1 LLDLRSRAAGALR
14 EFGRLRREL
23 ETLEAGRREAERRLD
38 LLRFQVGEI
47 ESALL
52 QPDEE
57 EDLAAERNLLVNAER
72 LTQLSQGAREAL
84 VERAVGAIGEAA
96 GALRDLSAIDPALAP
111 LAERVASAQYD
122 LDDVADELRRYGD
135 RVEFDP
141 QRLGAI
147 EERLDLLMRLKR
159 KYGATVAEVIEF
171 GMQARAELEDVENL
185 DERLAALSEAVSRAE
200 EGAGSLAE
208 ALSRARASAARGLTE
223 AMRAA
228 LGGLGLKST
237 EFRVEVMQTETDTGI
252 GMPGSG
258 RRLAFT
264 QSGVDAVAFLVSFN
278 PGEEL
283 RPLDRVAS
291 GGETS
296 RFLLALKSVL
306 AGADRTPTLVFDEVD
321 VGIGGRHGTV
331 VGERL
336 RALARTHQVLS
347 ITHLPQ
353 VAALGDQHLSVSKA
367 VRDGRTTVGVRS
379 LEGTDRVVEI
389 AEMMSGTG
397 SETARRNAQE
407 LLEAA
412 RSGQ

>member
-1 LLDLRSRAAGALR
+1 
-14 EFGRLRREL
+14 
-23 ETLEAGRREAERRLD
+23 
-38 LLRFQVGEI
+38 
-47 ESALL
+47 
-52 QPDEE
+52 
-57 EDLAAERNLLVNAER
+57 
-72 LTQLSQGAREAL
+72 
-84 VERAVGAIGEAA
+84 
-96 GALRDLSAIDPALAP
+96 
-111 LAERVASAQYD
+111 
-122 LDDVADELRRYGD
+122 
-135 RVEFDP
+135 
-141 QRLGAI
+141 
-147 EERLDLLMRLKR
+147 
-159 KYGATVAEVIEF
+159 
-171 GMQARAELEDVENL
+171 
-185 DERLAALSEAVSRAE
+185 
-200 EGAGSLAE
+200 
-208 ALSRARASAARGLTE
+208 
-223 AMRAA
+223 MRAA